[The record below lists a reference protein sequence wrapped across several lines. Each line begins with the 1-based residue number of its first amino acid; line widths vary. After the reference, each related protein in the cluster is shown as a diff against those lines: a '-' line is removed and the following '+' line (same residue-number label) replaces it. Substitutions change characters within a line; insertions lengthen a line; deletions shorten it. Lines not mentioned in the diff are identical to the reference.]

1 MNLRQLV
8 GAWKRLSDL
17 EWAELEPRV
26 SEATSAPPRDA
37 ARARLDGWFEAIVMS
52 VLVAPA
58 AIVPILQPVARLH
71 GRAVSAQQGEVDKY
85 LRITTSA
92 LGVIELGNA
101 LECVGVAL
109 APESWATMREWLP
122 RMEVSRNDERA
133 AYWWTAA
140 FAALALDEPLR
151 FRKAA
156 ALTPDEPNPFVAGAT
171 FEFNMQALLRHLAGA
186 IATGATFEDVQP
198 AWENL
203 LLRYGDMR
211 GDASVD
217 EGTLL
222 WIARL
227 VFHRIGG
234 RPLGEVA
241 QALHDSAWSL
251 AGLDP

>member
-1 MNLRQLV
+1 MNLQRILN
-8 GAWKRLSDL
+8 GWRRLADL
-17 EWAELEPRV
+17 EWQEIRAGLP
-26 SEATSAPPRDA
+26 DLI
-37 ARARLDGWFEAIVMS
+37 ARAASNTKRAHLDGWFATVAFPVLTEPSRARPEVRPLAPLLEEAV
-52 VLVAPA
+52 VDLQRDHERYERVTTVA
-58 AIVPILQPVARLH
+58 VGLL
-71 GRAVSAQQGEVDKY
+71 D
-85 LRITTSA
+85 
-92 LGVIELGNA
+92 LGNA

-109 APESWATMREWLP
+109 APASWATMRGWLP
-122 RMEVSRNDERA
+122 RMEVSRNDVRA
-133 AYWWTAA
+133 ADWWTAA